1 MTGDC
6 IRPFHLLETG
16 GCAGWGKLHVL
27 KHVALP
33 RVSELTHGPRQ
44 TADTPGA
51 PSFFS
56 LPSAG
61 HLQLAAQTSALYLK
75 QPLAAYVLQLGIL
88 KSSGAHS
95 RSPIHQ
101 DVQ

>member
-1 MTGDC
+1 M
-6 IRPFHLLETG
+6 
-16 GCAGWGKLHVL
+16 GKLHVL

-51 PSFFS
+51 PSSFF
-56 LPSAG
+56 LPSPG
-61 HLQLAAQTSALYLK
+61 HLHLTAQTSALYVK
-75 QPLAAYVLQLGIL
+75 QPLAVCVLQLGIL

-95 RSPIHQ
+95 RSPHTSGCTVA
-101 DVQ
+101 VQG